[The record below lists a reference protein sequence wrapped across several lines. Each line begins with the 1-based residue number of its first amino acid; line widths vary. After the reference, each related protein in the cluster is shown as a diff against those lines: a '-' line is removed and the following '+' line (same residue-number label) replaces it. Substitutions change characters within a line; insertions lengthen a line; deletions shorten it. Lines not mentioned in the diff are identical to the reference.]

1 MVKTNLRVSFLAAIA
16 MLSGLLVL
24 MGYFITLPGLS
35 DLRGLLLD
43 WAVVLTA
50 VAAIV
55 GVINLAKVHWRKV
68 RTGQPGAVFSLTTL
82 ASLVLTILVVIFLGG
97 ATSAWSLWL
106 FDYALVPVEASL
118 LAVLSVTLIYAFA
131 RMVNRRFTIFNLI
144 FAGTALFI
152 LITAFAWTG
161 FDVFGLR
168 DLRAWV
174 MQVWAAAG
182 ARGIL
187 LGIALGAIATGLR
200 VLIGADRPYS
210 G

>member
-1 MVKTNLRVSFLAAIA
+1 MKTNLRVPFLAAIS
-16 MLSGLLVL
+16 MLSGLVVLV
-24 MGYFITLPGLS
+24 GYFVTLPGLS
-35 DLRGLLLD
+35 DLRGLFLD
-43 WAVVLTA
+43 WAVILTA

-55 GVINLAKVHWRKV
+55 GVANLAKVHWRKV

-82 ASLVLTILVVIFLGG
+82 TSLVLTILVVIFLGG
-97 ATSAWSLWL
+97 ATSTWSLWL
-106 FDYALVPVEASL
+106 FNYALVPVEASL

-131 RMVNRRFTIFNLI
+131 RMINRRLTIFNLI

-152 LITAFAWTG
+152 LITAFAWSG

-168 DLRAWV
+168 DIRSWV
-174 MQVWAAAG
+174 LQVWAAAG

-187 LGIALGAIATGLR
+187 LGVALGAIATGLR
-200 VLIGADRPYS
+200 VLIGSDRPYS